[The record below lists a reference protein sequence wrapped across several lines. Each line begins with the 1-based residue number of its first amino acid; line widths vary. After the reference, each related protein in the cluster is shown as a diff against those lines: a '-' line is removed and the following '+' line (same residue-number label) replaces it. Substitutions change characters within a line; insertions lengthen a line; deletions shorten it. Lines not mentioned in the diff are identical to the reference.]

1 MYLYNFI
8 NCYIMRFNK
17 MQNGVGRRIVLRRA
31 SLYVCL
37 TLLSGMAF
45 PLSSSASPAI
55 EIAQQNAK
63 QITGTVSDAGGTPI
77 IGANVV
83 QAGTTN
89 GTIADVDGKFAL
101 NVPVAVRW

>member
-1 MYLYNFI
+1 
-8 NCYIMRFNK
+8 
-17 MQNGVGRRIVLRRA
+17 MQNGVGRRTVLRWA

-89 GTIADVDGKFAL
+89 GTITDVDGKQPYQCQRHAD
-101 NVPVAVRW
+101 PVLGRPGGIKENRP